1 MIDIKKNKEAIIKL
15 LKSVKR
21 DNIKGL
27 IYYLE
32 RQGFFTLPASIR
44 GHNSF
49 EGGLADHSLTV
60 HKKVKKLNKELSLC
74 IDKEAI
80 IIAPICHDICKIG
93 AYIQKDDG
101 GWKRDKDKE
110 AGHALLSISRL
121 KRIIKIT
128 EIEEMMIRYHM
139 GVYGTV
145 EFDGD
150 KGEYKLRGGQLAY
163 AWHHHPIVKI
173 MSICD
178 ELATLEEKAK
188 GLK

>member
-1 MIDIKKNKEAIIKL
+1 MDRLKTKETIIKL
-15 LKSVKR
+15 LKSTKR

-32 RQGFFTLPASIR
+32 QQGFFTLPASVR
-44 GHNSF
+44 GHNTF
-49 EGGLADHSLTV
+49 EGGLADHSLNV
-60 HKKVKKLNKELSLC
+60 HIKVKKLNKQLSLGAS
-74 IDKEAI
+74 KEAV

-101 GWKRDKDKE
+101 GWKKDKDREK
-110 AGHALLSISRL
+110 GHAILSISRV

-139 GVYGTV
+139 GIYGLV
-145 EFDGD
+145 EFELA
-150 KGEYKLRGGQLAY
+150 KGEYTLRGCGMAN
-163 AWHHHPIVKI
+163 AWFHHPIVTV

-178 ELATLEEKAK
+178 QLTTLEEKMRAK
-188 GLK
+188 K